1 MPRELCVRPAH
12 CPVARASCMR
22 PPVCASCTDACS
34 ALACAWS
41 AVAKLDITGD
51 GRLSLDDLQMQ
62 AQRKLLRIQPR
73 LTKRFVRR
81 FIQRLSIQEGA
92 EGLFPQW
99 RRARGEGNG
108 DSGSQAP
115 DAST

>member
-62 AQRKLLRIQPR
+62 
-73 LTKRFVRR
+73 V
-81 FIQRLSIQEGA
+81 S
-92 EGLFPQW
+92 
-99 RRARGEGNG
+99 
-108 DSGSQAP
+108 
-115 DAST
+115 ASCCESSPG